1 MSNFT
6 FLKQNWTALS
16 EDPTEAEKNIYR
28 APMYTAMLCR
38 KSLEDWIRWVY
49 EHDSDLELP
58 YDTSLSS
65 LLHDEKFKALV
76 KDKFQYLN
84 LIRKLGNTAV
94 HTKARIQENEALYVV
109 KLLYGFTSWVV
120 RVYSQKKPEIPVFDE
135 SLIPRETGKDKT
147 KEELKNLELKFHEQQ
162 TELKKVQEEL
172 EKFKA
177 AKESYLPLS
186 EPIPS
191 DITESET
198 RNIYIDVL
206 LREAGWDP
214 YGKNVRE
221 YPVKSCM
228 PQTDGTLGD
237 GIADYVLWG
246 DNGKPLAVV
255 EAKRTKKDKEAG
267 REQARLYANGLE
279 RDFGQRPIVF
289 YSNGYETGLWD
300 DKNYPPRSVFG
311 FYTKEELELLIQRRT
326 SKKSLANETINLA
339 ITERPYQQEAIRR
352 VAEALERKQRD
363 TLLIMATGTG
373 KTRVAASIV
382 DFLSKAN
389 WVKRVLFLADR
400 IPLVEQAKKSFNTCL
415 PNLPGIN
422 LVEEKEDDSS
432 RIVFST
438 YQTLINLID
447 GEMDGDNRFYGVGH
461 FDLIIFDEIH
471 RSVYNRY
478 KAIFKYFDGIRIGLT
493 ATPKT
498 ETSKDT
504 YELFGMEANNPT
516 FAYELDEAV
525 RDGFLV
531 PPVGISVPT
540 KFHREGIKYSELSE
554 EEKEEYE
561 EKFSDPIT
569 EELFVKEI
577 ESSALND
584 WLFNTNTVDQILSHI
599 IRKGIKVE
607 GGDKLAKTMIFA
619 RSHSHAKFIEER
631 FNEQFKQYKGEF
643 LRVIDYQ
650 EEQRKSLLELFKD
663 NKRFPQI
670 AVSVDMLDTGIDVP
684 EVCNLVF
691 YKPVKSLTKFWQMV
705 GRGTRLSK
713 NLFGHGLD
721 KKEFLIFDFCENFEF
736 FEVNPKG
743 IKTNTIKS
751 VGQRLFELRLRLM
764 IVLSKEENSVLK
776 DYSEQILN
784 RLIGQTQALDLQS
797 FIVRQHLQTVERY
810 RDPSAWIDL
819 SDLDIKEIFD
829 HIAPIVL
836 EADTDE
842 LAKRF
847 DLLLLDIQLKTK
859 TGEKAID
866 ELTKRVRLTASK
878 LGKKGS
884 IPKVA
889 EKMDI
894 IRKAQEE
901 NFWKDAEIPIIEK
914 IRIELRSLI
923 QFLDSD
929 STNIVTTHFEDEIG
943 EGTIKDLSFHL
954 NDLDAY
960 KRKVERY
967 LKENNNHTTIY
978 KIRNNLQITETDIK
992 ELERMLFDQGSLG
1005 TKEQFV
1011 EAYGEQPLGRF
1022 IRSIVGLEA
1031 KVAKELFGK
1040 ILGNQT
1046 LNARQIKFMDT
1057 IINYLSVK
1065 GVIEPAMLFEPPFT
1079 DVSSNGISDV
1089 FDDST
1094 TDKIIS
1100 MLEEINQKADA
1111 A

>member
-1 MSNFT
+1 MNLSKNLDINEIMKHYFISAVWTEEEQMAEMEEQEISNFYGDSEEIT
-6 FLKQNWTALS
+6 KLVPRNEISVDRLSDDAKIRAYEDIKKFLSIEGVKEAIEKENIDNEMVGHDLWLTRNSHGAGFWDRGYS
-16 EDPTEAEKNIYR
+16 KDNSNIPTN
-28 APMYTAMLCR
+28 
-38 KSLEDWIRWVY
+38 
-49 EHDSDLELP
+49 
-58 YDTSLSS
+58 
-65 LLHDEKFKALV
+65 
-76 KDKFQYLN
+76 
-84 LIRKLGNTAV
+84 
-94 HTKARIQENEALYVV
+94 
-109 KLLYGFTSWVV
+109 
-120 RVYSQKKPEIPVFDE
+120 
-135 SLIPRETGKDKT
+135 
-147 KEELKNLELKFHEQQ
+147 
-162 TELKKVQEEL
+162 
-172 EKFKA
+172 A
-177 AKESYLPLS
+177 AKENYLPLS

-221 YPVKSCM
+221 YPIKSCM

-237 GIADYVLWG
+237 GITDYVLWG

-311 FYTKEELELLIQRRT
+311 FYTKDELELLIQRRT

-363 TLLIMATGTG
+363 ALLIMATGTG

-422 LVEEKEDDSS
+422 LVE
-432 RIVFST
+432 
-438 YQTLINLID
+438 
-447 GEMDGDNRFYGVGH
+447 
-461 FDLIIFDEIH
+461 
-471 RSVYNRY
+471 
-478 KAIFKYFDGIRIGLT
+478 
-493 ATPKT
+493 
-498 ETSKDT
+498 
-504 YELFGMEANNPT
+504 
-516 FAYELDEAV
+516 
-525 RDGFLV
+525 
-531 PPVGISVPT
+531 
-540 KFHREGIKYSELSE
+540 
-554 EEKEEYE
+554 
-561 EKFSDPIT
+561 
-569 EELFVKEI
+569 
-577 ESSALND
+577 
-584 WLFNTNTVDQILSHI
+584 
-599 IRKGIKVE
+599 
-607 GGDKLAKTMIFA
+607 GGDKLAKTIIFA
-619 RSHSHAKFIEER
+619 RSHSHAKFIEDR
-631 FNEQFKQYKGEF
+631 FNDQFKQYKGEF

-751 VGQRLFELRLRLM
+751 VSQRLFELRLRLM
-764 IVLSKEENSVLK
+764 VVLSKEEDSVLK

-797 FIVRQHLQTVERY
+797 FIVRQHLQTVEKY
-810 RDPSAWIDL
+810 REPSAWIDL

-836 EADTDE
+836 EVDTDE

-847 DLLLLDIQLKTK
+847 DLILLDIQLKTK
-859 TGEKAID
+859 TGEKAIE

-878 LGKKGS
+878 LSKKGS

-901 NFWKDAEIPIIEK
+901 NFWKGAEIPIIEK

-943 EGTIKDLSFHL
+943 EGTIKDLSFNL

-1040 ILGNQT
+1040 ILGNQN

-1057 IINYLSVK
+1057 IINYLNVK
-1065 GVIEPAMLFEPPFT
+1065 GVIDPALFFEPPFT
-1079 DVSSNGISDV
+1079 DISSNGISDV

-1100 MLEEINQKADA
+1100 LLDEINKKAEA